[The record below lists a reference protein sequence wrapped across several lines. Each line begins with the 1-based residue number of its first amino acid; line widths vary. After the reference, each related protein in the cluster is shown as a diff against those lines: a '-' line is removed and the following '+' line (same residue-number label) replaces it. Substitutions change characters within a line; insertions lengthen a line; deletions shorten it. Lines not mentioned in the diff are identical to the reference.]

1 MPAHKDFSS
10 ITLLFQDRGG
20 GLEFED
26 PNRPGEFVSAEPTPG
41 ALTLNVGDM
50 LERLSS
56 GIFRSATHRV
66 TLPNHGEKLDATSNK
81 ITPARYSI
89 PYFVVPDENEM
100 VRCFTSCILDER
112 PLKFEPVTVTEYA
125 ADITRYQYK
134 NKK

>member
-1 MPAHKDFSS
+1 
-10 ITLLFQDRGG
+10 
-20 GLEFED
+20 
-26 PNRPGEFVSAEPTPG
+26 
-41 ALTLNVGDM
+41 M

-56 GIFRSATHRV
+56 GKSKVLPPNFLGRETNKLSFIVGIFRSATHRV